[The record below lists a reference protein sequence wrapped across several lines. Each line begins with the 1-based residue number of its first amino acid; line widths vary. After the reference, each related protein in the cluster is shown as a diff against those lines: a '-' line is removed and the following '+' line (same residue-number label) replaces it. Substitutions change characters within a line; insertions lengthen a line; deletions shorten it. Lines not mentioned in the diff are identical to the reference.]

1 MENINYIYGET
12 PQGELITF
20 DGFSPMQSM
29 KKKELLLDLLFKSG
43 SYVTVY
49 AMKAGITCRKS

>member
-12 PQGELITF
+12 TQGELITF

-29 KKKELLLDLLFKSG
+29 KTKKKELLWTSFSNPA
-43 SYVTVY
+43 
-49 AMKAGITCRKS
+49 AMSPCTP